1 MPEIKDKIL
10 EFRQLNNWTQTEMA
24 KKLEISSQL
33 LGQYERGRHQP
44 KQDFYAKWKHLFG
57 WSLENEINVSGQLLT
72 DSEKYKS
79 NAIRLETTET
89 PFMVPLMPV
98 KARAGYAHAYN
109 KQVFVDELKKFAM
122 PPGVDHRAA
131 NWMYFEVDG
140 DSMEPTF
147 NKGDLVLASQV
158 HLDDWENVRNFYVHI
173 IVTEEKLLIKRIYR
187 KSDTK
192 WVLISDNEEEHP
204 QELINVAD
212 IREVWVFRRHIIAK
226 APPPR
231 VFEIKV

>member
-1 MPEIKDKIL
+1 MTGGELRSIRESLGL
-10 EFRQLNNWTQTEMA
+10 E
-24 KKLEISSQL
+24 
-33 LGQYERGRHQP
+33 
-44 KQDFYAKWKHLFG
+44 QDAFA
-57 WSLENEINVSGQLLT
+57 QLLT
-72 DSEKYKS
+72 ISREMVSKMENDKKPISSHTALKLKSLLSKGEMSSQTLQEKKS
-79 NAIRLETTET
+79 NAVRLETPEI

-109 KQVFVDELKKFAM
+109 KQVFVDELKKFAI

-147 NKGDLVLASQV
+147 NKKDLVLASQV
-158 HLDDWENVRNFYVHI
+158 HMDDWETIRNFYVHI
-173 IVTEEKLLIKRIYR
+173 IVTEDKILIKRVFR
-187 KSDTK
+187 KSETQ

-226 APPPR
+226 APPPK